1 MNKKALVLIL
11 LYVVVMF
18 LTILTSI
25 LSIWEYYKLIGKPFF
40 EVQWNYQV
48 YVLLFVLQL
57 CLFILIGIL
66 TLRLFLKVYK
76 NFEFIDKHYYSIVGV
91 ALALF
96 IYGVLPNFISVITI
110 SGKYVEVLNS
120 HQMTNTLV
128 LVMGSAMF
136 VLSVI
141 YEKSQKI
148 KKENELTI

>member
-1 MNKKALVLIL
+1 MNKKMLVLIL
-11 LYVVVMF
+11 LYVLVMF
-18 LTILTSI
+18 LTVLTSI

-48 YVLLFVLQL
+48 YALLFVLQL

-76 NFEFIDKHYYSIVGV
+76 NFEFIDKHYYSIAAI
-91 ALALF
+91 ALVLFVYGALS
-96 IYGVLPNFISVITI
+96 NFISFTTI

-148 KKENELTI
+148 KKENDLTI

>member
-1 MNKKALVLIL
+1 
-11 LYVVVMF
+11 MF

-25 LSIWEYYKLIGKPFF
+25 LSIWEYYKLIGEPFF

-48 YVLLFVLQL
+48 YALLFVLQL

-96 IYGVLPNFISVITI
+96 IYGVLPNFISFTTI

>member
-18 LTILTSI
+18 LTVLTSI

-48 YVLLFVLQL
+48 YALLFVLQL

>member
-1 MNKKALVLIL
+1 MNKKALVLIF
-11 LYVVVMF
+11 LYVLVMF
-18 LTILTSI
+18 LTVLTSI

-57 CLFILIGIL
+57 CLFILMGIL

-96 IYGVLPNFISVITI
+96 IYGALSNIISFTTI
-110 SGKYVEVLNS
+110 GGKYVEVLNS

-148 KKENELTI
+148 KKENDLTV

>member
-18 LTILTSI
+18 LTVLTSI

-48 YVLLFVLQL
+48 YALLFVLQL
-57 CLFILIGIL
+57 CLFILMGIL

-96 IYGVLPNFISVITI
+96 IYGALSNIISFTTI
-110 SGKYVEVLNS
+110 GGKYVEVLNS

-148 KKENELTI
+148 KKENDLTV

>member
-1 MNKKALVLIL
+1 MNKKALVLIF
-11 LYVVVMF
+11 LYILVMF
-18 LTILTSI
+18 LTVLTSI

-48 YVLLFVLQL
+48 YALLFVLQL
-57 CLFILIGIL
+57 CLFILMGIV

-96 IYGVLPNFISVITI
+96 IYGALSNIISFTTI
-110 SGKYVEVLNS
+110 GGKYVEVLNS

-148 KKENELTI
+148 KKENDLTV

>member
-76 NFEFIDKHYYSIVGV
+76 NFEFIDKHYYSIAAI

-96 IYGVLPNFISVITI
+96 VYGALSNFISFTTI

>member
-1 MNKKALVLIL
+1 MNKKALVFIF
-11 LYVVVMF
+11 LYVLVMF
-18 LTILTSI
+18 LAVLTSI
-25 LSIWEYYKLIGKPFF
+25 LSIWEYYKMIEKPFF

-48 YVLLFVLQL
+48 YALLFVLQL

-76 NFEFIDKHYYSIVGV
+76 NFEFIDKHYYSIAAI

-96 IYGVLPNFISVITI
+96 IYGALSNFISFTTI

-148 KKENELTI
+148 KKENDLTI

>member
-1 MNKKALVLIL
+1 MNKKALVLIF
-11 LYVVVMF
+11 LYVLVMF
-18 LTILTSI
+18 LTVLTSI
-25 LSIWEYYKLIGKPFF
+25 LSIWEYYKLIEKPFF

-48 YVLLFVLQL
+48 YALLFVLQL
-57 CLFILIGIL
+57 CLFILMGIL

-96 IYGVLPNFISVITI
+96 IYGALSNIISFTTI
-110 SGKYVEVLNS
+110 GGKYVEVLNS

-148 KKENELTI
+148 KKENDLTV

>member
-1 MNKKALVLIL
+1 MNKKALVLIF
-11 LYVVVMF
+11 LYVLVMF
-18 LTILTSI
+18 LTVLTSI

-48 YVLLFVLQL
+48 YALLFVLQL
-57 CLFILIGIL
+57 CLFILMGIL

-96 IYGVLPNFISVITI
+96 IYGALSNIISFTTI
-110 SGKYVEVLNS
+110 GGKYVEVLNS

-148 KKENELTI
+148 KKENDLTV

>member
-1 MNKKALVLIL
+1 MNKKALVLIF
-11 LYVVVMF
+11 LYVLVMF
-18 LTILTSI
+18 LTVLTSI

-48 YVLLFVLQL
+48 YALLFVLQL

-66 TLRLFLKVYK
+66 TLRLFFKVYK

-96 IYGVLPNFISVITI
+96 IYGALSNFISFTTI
-110 SGKYVEVLNS
+110 SGKYMEVLNS

>member
-1 MNKKALVLIL
+1 MNKKMLVLIL

-25 LSIWEYYKLIGKPFF
+25 LSIWEYYKLIGEPFF

-48 YVLLFVLQL
+48 YALLFVLQL

-96 IYGVLPNFISVITI
+96 IYGVLPNFISFTTI

-141 YEKSQKI
+141 YEKTQKI

>member
-1 MNKKALVLIL
+1 MNKKALVLIF
-11 LYVVVMF
+11 LYVLVMF
-18 LTILTSI
+18 LTVLTSI

-48 YVLLFVLQL
+48 YALLFVLQL
-57 CLFILIGIL
+57 CLFILMGIL

-76 NFEFIDKHYYSIVGV
+76 NFEFIDRHYYSIVGV

-96 IYGVLPNFISVITI
+96 IYGALSNIISFTTI
-110 SGKYVEVLNS
+110 GGKYVEVLNS

-128 LVMGSAMF
+128 VVMGSAMF

>member
-1 MNKKALVLIL
+1 MNKKALVLIF
-11 LYVVVMF
+11 LYILVMF
-18 LTILTSI
+18 LTVLTSI

-48 YVLLFVLQL
+48 YALLFVLQL
-57 CLFILIGIL
+57 CLFILMGIV

-96 IYGVLPNFISVITI
+96 IYGALSNIISFTTI
-110 SGKYVEVLNS
+110 GGKYVEVLNS

-148 KKENELTI
+148 KKENDLTI

>member
-1 MNKKALVLIL
+1 MNKKMLVLIL
-11 LYVVVMF
+11 LYVLVMF
-18 LTILTSI
+18 LTVLTSI
-25 LSIWEYYKLIGKPFF
+25 LSIWEYYKLIGEPFF

-48 YVLLFVLQL
+48 YALLFVLQL

-96 IYGVLPNFISVITI
+96 IYGVLPNFISFTTI
-110 SGKYVEVLNS
+110 SGKYMEVLNS

-148 KKENELTI
+148 KKENDLTI

>member
-1 MNKKALVLIL
+1 
-11 LYVVVMF
+11 MF
-18 LTILTSI
+18 LTVLTSI

-48 YVLLFVLQL
+48 YALLFVLQL
-57 CLFILIGIL
+57 CLFILMGIV

-96 IYGVLPNFISVITI
+96 IYGALSNIISFTTI
-110 SGKYVEVLNS
+110 GGKYVEVLNS

-148 KKENELTI
+148 KKENDLTI

>member
-1 MNKKALVLIL
+1 M
-11 LYVVVMF
+11 
-18 LTILTSI
+18 
-25 LSIWEYYKLIGKPFF
+25 
-40 EVQWNYQV
+40 
-48 YVLLFVLQL
+48 
-57 CLFILIGIL
+57 
-66 TLRLFLKVYK
+66 
-76 NFEFIDKHYYSIVGV
+76 DKHYYSIVGV

-96 IYGVLPNFISVITI
+96 IYGILPNFISVITI

-120 HQMTNTLV
+120 HQMTNKLV

>member
-11 LYVVVMF
+11 LYVMVMF
-18 LTILTSI
+18 LTVLTSI

-48 YVLLFVLQL
+48 YALLFVLQL

-66 TLRLFLKVYK
+66 TLRLFLKLYK
-76 NFEFIDKHYYSIVGV
+76 NFEFIDKHYYSIVAI

-96 IYGVLPNFISVITI
+96 VYGAFSNFISFTTI

-136 VLSVI
+136 VLSII

>member
-76 NFEFIDKHYYSIVGV
+76 NFEFIDKHYYSIAAI

-96 IYGVLPNFISVITI
+96 VYGALSNFISFTTI

-141 YEKSQKI
+141 YEKVSENQKR
-148 KKENELTI
+148 K

>member
-66 TLRLFLKVYK
+66 TLRLFLKAYK
-76 NFEFIDKHYYSIVGV
+76 NFEFIDKHYYSIAGV

-96 IYGVLPNFISVITI
+96 IYGVLPNFISSTTI

>member
-1 MNKKALVLIL
+1 MNKKALVLIF
-11 LYVVVMF
+11 LYVLVMF
-18 LTILTSI
+18 LTVLTSI

-48 YVLLFVLQL
+48 YALLFVLQL

-96 IYGVLPNFISVITI
+96 IYGVLPNFISFTTI

-128 LVMGSAMF
+128 LVMGIAMF

>member
-1 MNKKALVLIL
+1 MNKKALVLIF
-11 LYVVVMF
+11 LYVLVMF
-18 LTILTSI
+18 LTVLTSI

-48 YVLLFVLQL
+48 YALLFVLQL
-57 CLFILIGIL
+57 CLFILMGIL

-96 IYGVLPNFISVITI
+96 IYGALSNIISFTTI
-110 SGKYVEVLNS
+110 GGKYVEVLNS

-148 KKENELTI
+148 KKENDLTI

>member
-1 MNKKALVLIL
+1 MAAI
-11 LYVVVMF
+11 
-18 LTILTSI
+18 
-25 LSIWEYYKLIGKPFF
+25 
-40 EVQWNYQV
+40 
-48 YVLLFVLQL
+48 
-57 CLFILIGIL
+57 
-66 TLRLFLKVYK
+66 
-76 NFEFIDKHYYSIVGV
+76 

-96 IYGVLPNFISVITI
+96 VYGALSNFISFTTI

>member
-1 MNKKALVLIL
+1 MNKKALVLIF
-11 LYVVVMF
+11 LYVLVMF
-18 LTILTSI
+18 LTVLTSI

-57 CLFILIGIL
+57 CLFILMGIL

-96 IYGVLPNFISVITI
+96 IYGALSNIISFTTI
-110 SGKYVEVLNS
+110 GGKYVEVLNS

-128 LVMGSAMF
+128 LVMESAMF

-148 KKENELTI
+148 KKENDLTV

>member
-18 LTILTSI
+18 LTVLTSI

-48 YVLLFVLQL
+48 YALLFVLQL
-57 CLFILIGIL
+57 CLFILIGML

-76 NFEFIDKHYYSIVGV
+76 NFEFIDKHYYSIAAI

-96 IYGVLPNFISVITI
+96 VYGALSNFISFTTI

>member
-1 MNKKALVLIL
+1 MNKKALVFIF
-11 LYVVVMF
+11 LYVLVMF
-18 LTILTSI
+18 LAVLTSI
-25 LSIWEYYKLIGKPFF
+25 LSIWEYYKMIEKPFF

-48 YVLLFVLQL
+48 YALLFVLQL

-76 NFEFIDKHYYSIVGV
+76 NFEFIDKHYYSIAAI

-96 IYGVLPNFISVITI
+96 IYGALSNFISFTTI

>member
-57 CLFILIGIL
+57 CLFILIGML

-76 NFEFIDKHYYSIVGV
+76 NFEFIDKHYYSIVGI

-96 IYGVLPNFISVITI
+96 IYGVLPNFISFTTI

>member
-1 MNKKALVLIL
+1 MNKKMLVLIL

-25 LSIWEYYKLIGKPFF
+25 LSIWEYYKLIGEPFF

-48 YVLLFVLQL
+48 YALLFVLQL

-96 IYGVLPNFISVITI
+96 IYGVLPNFISFTTI